1 MQTLRVGSRGEAVEK
16 WQYFLRGLG
25 LYLGEVDGA
34 FGEATKEA
42 TQAFQRRHGLTDDGV
57 AGNRTLGEAMRLD
70 FDVVT
75 DDPEAPDS
83 LEWPPAPAFSSL
95 GQVGRE
101 KTFGAFTFQPAPV
114 DGNPEAIKITSNW
127 VAENIVT
134 VEIPELVGVKGA
146 PATGIAYFHRL
157 VAPRV
162 VELFARW
169 KDLGLIPLVLT
180 YGGSFAPRFVRGSR
194 TTLSPHAHGSAF
206 DINVAWNGFGA
217 TPARVGTKGSV
228 RRLVPT
234 ANELGFFWGGHFTK
248 RDGMHFELVRV

>member
-1 MQTLRVGSRGEAVEK
+1 MQTLRVGSRGETVEK
-16 WQYFLRGLG
+16 WQFFLRGLG
-25 LYLGEVDGA
+25 LYMHEVDGV

-42 TQAFQRRHGLTDDGV
+42 TQAFQRLHGLGEDGV
-57 AGNRTLGEAMRLD
+57 AGNRTLGQAMRLD

-83 LEWPPAPAFSSL
+83 LELPAKPNFQSL
-95 GQVGRE
+95 GQAGRE
-101 KTFGAFTFQPAPV
+101 RVFGKFSFEPAPV
-114 DGNPEAIKITSNW
+114 DGNPEAIRITSNW

-134 VEIPELVGVKGA
+134 AEVPQLVGIKGA
-146 PATGIAYFHRL
+146 PATGKAYFHRL

-169 KDLGLIPLVLT
+169 SDLGLMPLVLT

-194 TTLSPHAHGSAF
+194 STLSPHAHGSAF

-217 TPARVGTKGSV
+217 TPARVGAKGSV
-228 RRLVPT
+228 RRLVPS